1 VPVGNNYL
9 WSFIGALVGSIITAI
24 LAPLAINLTIDKII
38 KKYIS
43 GPSLKD
49 SLLSY
54 TYSYH
59 NIPWLRLVE
68 VLRRAETG
76 KALLKPSDR
85 LKTDDI
91 LSHVYLSPA
100 QLSCPP
106 IRDYYSI
113 DTRVKIGTS
122 SGKPLNLA
130 SPFIIAAPSTGLQVS
145 DTVRQ
150 ALIDA
155 ANISGTALLTGEQ
168 VFGADELAEIG
179 RLILTLDEPDSP
191 MPTDTNLRQAHMV
204 EIKLGQGSV
213 SPLNWEQAGFSPL
226 SQQTY
231 LPHFY
236 NLPSGRKELSRLVSE
251 LKKLS
256 GGVPMAVRLAGSSA
270 IEKDLEILAQAE
282 VDAIIIEGYESSSML
297 APAVTAANFGLPL
310 AYALARAHRFLYQQK
325 LDNQIDLIASGGIW
339 DAGDSLKLLAL
350 GARAVMLDNVVL
362 FALLHRQVT
371 KAVPWQPVE
380 SLILADGKKAVN
392 LKEKEATQAL
402 TNFMEALRQEVAIAV
417 ASSGKKRV
425 SELSW
430 EDLMTSDNGLLQTTT
445 ISSIWQGV

>member
-1 VPVGNNYL
+1 MGNSYL

-38 KKYIS
+38 KKLIS
-43 GPSLKD
+43 TPSLKD

-76 KALLKPSDR
+76 QPLLKPSDR
-85 LKTDDI
+85 LKMDDV
-91 LSHVYLSPA
+91 LSRVYLSPA

-106 IRDYYSI
+106 VRDHYSI
-113 DTRVKIGTS
+113 DTRVKIGTA
-122 SGKPLNLA
+122 SGKPLKLA

-145 DTVRQ
+145 GTVRQ

-168 VFGADELAEIG
+168 AFNDNELAKID
-179 RLILTLDEPDSP
+179 RLILTLDQPDSP
-191 MPTDTNLRQAHMV
+191 MLTDANLRQARMV

-213 SPLNWEQAGFSPL
+213 SPINWEQAGFSPL
-226 SQQTY
+226 SQQAY
-231 LPHFY
+231 LPRFY
-236 NLPSGRKELSRLVSE
+236 NLPLGRKDLSRLVGE

-256 GGVPMAVRLAGSSA
+256 RGAPVAVRLTGNAH
-270 IEKDLEILAQAE
+270 IEKDLELLAQAE
-282 VDAIIIEGYESSSML
+282 VDVIIIEGYESSSLL

-310 AYALARAHRFLYQQK
+310 AYATARAHRFLYQEK

-339 DAGDSLKLLAL
+339 DAGDSVKLLAL
-350 GARAVMLDNVVL
+350 GARAVMLDNVIL

-380 SLILADGKKAVN
+380 SLILADGKKAAN
-392 LKEKEATQAL
+392 LNEKEASQAMA
-402 TNFMEALRQEVAIAV
+402 NFMEALRQEVAIAV
-417 ASSGKKRV
+417 ASLGKQQV
-425 SELSW
+425 SELNW
-430 EDLMTSDNGLLQTTT
+430 EDLMTSDNGLLQTTA
-445 ISSIWQGV
+445 IASAWQGV

>member
-1 VPVGNNYL
+1 MGNSYL

-38 KKYIS
+38 KKFIS

-54 TYSYH
+54 AYSYH

-76 KALLKPSDR
+76 QPLLKPSDR
-85 LKTDDI
+85 LNTDDV
-91 LSHVYLSPA
+91 LSRVYLSPA
-100 QLSCPP
+100 QLSCLPV
-106 IRDYYSI
+106 RDYYSI
-113 DTRVKIGTS
+113 DTRVKIGTA
-122 SGKPLNLA
+122 SGKPLNIA
-130 SPFIIAAPSTGLQVS
+130 SPFIIAAPSTGLEVS
-145 DTVRQ
+145 TTVRQ

-168 VFGADELAEIG
+168 LFSDNELARIE
-179 RLILTLDEPDSP
+179 RLILTLDQSDSP
-191 MPTDTNLRQAHMV
+191 MLTDANLRQARMV

-213 SPLNWEQAGFSPL
+213 SPLNWEQTGFSPL
-226 SQQTY
+226 SQQAY
-231 LPHFY
+231 SPHFY
-236 NLPSGRKELSRLVSE
+236 NLPSGRKELVRLVSDF
-251 LKKLS
+251 KKLS
-256 GGVPMAVRLAGSSA
+256 KGVPVAVRLAASTH
-270 IEKDLEILAQAE
+270 IEKDLELLAQAE
-282 VDAIIIEGYESSSML
+282 VDVVIIEGYESSSL
-297 APAVTAANFGLPL
+297 LTPAVIAGNFGLPL
-310 AYALARAHRFLYQQK
+310 AYAMARAHRFLYQEK

-339 DAGDSLKLLAL
+339 DVDDSVKLLAL
-350 GARAVMLDNVVL
+350 GARAVMLDNVIL

-380 SLILADGKKAVN
+380 SLILADGKKAAKLN
-392 LKEKEATQAL
+392 EKDSSQAL
-402 TNFMEALRQEVAIAV
+402 ANFMEALRQEVAIAV
-417 ASSGKKRV
+417 ASLGKQQV

-445 ISSIWQGV
+445 IASIWQGV

>member
-1 VPVGNNYL
+1 MGNSYL

-38 KKYIS
+38 KKLIS

-54 TYSYH
+54 TYSYY

-76 KALLKPSDR
+76 KPLLKPSDH
-85 LKTDDI
+85 LKTDDV
-91 LSHVYLSPA
+91 LSRVYLSPA

-113 DTRVKIGTS
+113 DTRIKIGTA
-122 SGKPLNLA
+122 SGRPFNLA

-145 DTVRQ
+145 STVRQ
-150 ALIDA
+150 ALVDA
-155 ANISGTALLTGEQ
+155 TNISGTALLTGEQ
-168 VFGADELAEIG
+168 VFSNNELAEID
-179 RLILTLDEPDSP
+179 RLILTLDQPGSP
-191 MPTDTNLRQAHMV
+191 MFTDANLRQAQMV

-226 SQQTY
+226 SQQSY
-231 LPHFY
+231 SPHFY
-236 NLPSGRKELSRLVSE
+236 NLPSGKKELSRLVAK

-256 GGVPMAVRLAGSSA
+256 GGVPMAVRLTGSSQ
-270 IEKDLEILAQAE
+270 IEKDLELLAQAE
-282 VDAIIIEGYESSSML
+282 VDVVIIEGYESSSLL

-310 AYALARAHRFLYQQK
+310 AYATARAHRFLYQQK

-339 DAGDSLKLLAL
+339 DAGDSVKLLAL
-350 GARAVMLDNVVL
+350 GARAVMLDNVIL

-392 LKEKEATQAL
+392 LKEKEASQAL
-402 TNFMEALRQEVAIAV
+402 ANFMEALRQEVAIAV
-417 ASSGKKRV
+417 ASLGKQQV

-430 EDLMTSDNGLLQTTT
+430 EDLMTSDSGLLQTTA
-445 ISSIWQGV
+445 IASIWQGV

>member
-1 VPVGNNYL
+1 MGNSYL
-9 WSFIGALVGSIITAI
+9 WSFIGALLGSIITAI

-38 KKYIS
+38 KKLIG

-54 TYSYH
+54 TYSYY

-76 KALLKPSDR
+76 QPLLKPSDR
-85 LKTDDI
+85 LKNDDV
-91 LSHVYLSPA
+91 LSRVYLSPA

-106 IRDYYSI
+106 VRDHYSI
-113 DTRVKIGTS
+113 DTRVKFGTV
-122 SGKPLNLA
+122 SGKPLKLA

-145 DTVRQ
+145 GTVRQ

-168 VFGADELAEIG
+168 VFNENELAKIN
-179 RLILTLDEPDSP
+179 RLILTLDSTESP
-191 MPTDTNLRQAHMV
+191 MLTDANLRRAHMV

-213 SPLNWEQAGFSPL
+213 SPLNWEQTGFNPL
-226 SQQTY
+226 SQQAY
-231 LPHFY
+231 LPRFF
-236 NLPSGRKELSRLVSE
+236 NLPSGRKELVRLVSE

-256 GGVPMAVRLAGSSA
+256 RGVPIAVRLAGNA
-270 IEKDLEILAQAE
+270 RIEEDLEILAQAE
-282 VDAIIIEGYESSSML
+282 VDAIIIEGYESSSLL

-310 AYALARAHRFLYQQK
+310 AYATARAHRFLCQEK
-325 LDNQIDLIASGGIW
+325 LDNRIDLIASGGIW
-339 DAGDSLKLLAL
+339 DAGDSIKLLAL
-350 GARAVMLDNVVL
+350 GARAVMLDNVIL

-380 SLILADGKKAVN
+380 SLILADGKKATKVN
-392 LKEKEATQAL
+392 DKEASKAL
-402 TNFMEALRQEVAIAV
+402 ANFMEALRQEVALAV
-417 ASSGKKRV
+417 ATLGKHQV

-430 EDLMTSDNGLLQTTT
+430 EDLTTSDNGLLQTTA
-445 ISSIWQGV
+445 IASIWQGV

>member
-1 VPVGNNYL
+1 MGNSYL
-9 WSFIGALVGSIITAI
+9 WSFVGALLGSIITAI

-76 KALLKPSDR
+76 KPLLKPSDR

-106 IRDYYSI
+106 VRDYYSI
-113 DTRVKIGTS
+113 DTRVKIGTA

-145 DTVRQ
+145 DTVRH

-155 ANISGTALLTGEQ
+155 ANSSGTALLTGEQ
-168 VFGADELAEIG
+168 VFSTNELG
-179 RLILTLDEPDSP
+179 RTDRLILTLDQPDSP
-191 MPTDTNLRQAHMV
+191 MLTDANLKQAHMV
-204 EIKLGQGSV
+204 ELKLGQGSV
-213 SPLNWEQAGFSPL
+213 SPLNWEQAGFNPL

-231 LPHFY
+231 LPRFF
-236 NLPSGRKELSRLVSE
+236 NLPSGRKELSHLVRE

-256 GGVPMAVRLAGSSA
+256 EGCPVAVRLAGSTR

-282 VDAIIIEGYESSSML
+282 VDTVIIEGYESSSIL

-325 LDNQIDLIASGGIW
+325 LNNQIDLIASGGIW

-350 GARAVMLDNVVL
+350 GAQAVLLDNVVL
-362 FALLHRQVT
+362 FALLHRQIT
-371 KAVPWQPVE
+371 RAVPWQPVE
-380 SLILADGKKAVN
+380 SLILADGKKAAKLN
-392 LKEKEATQAL
+392 EKEASQAL
-402 TNFMEALRQEVAIAV
+402 DNFMEALRQEVAIAV
-417 ASSGKKRV
+417 ATLGKQRV

-430 EDLMTSDNGLLQTTT
+430 EDLMTSDNGLLQTTA
-445 ISSIWQGV
+445 IASVWQGV

>member
-1 VPVGNNYL
+1 VGNSYL

-38 KKYIS
+38 KKLIS

-54 TYSYH
+54 AYSYH

-76 KALLKPSDR
+76 QPLLKPSDH
-85 LKTDDI
+85 LKTDDV
-91 LSHVYLSPA
+91 LSRVYLSPA

-106 IRDYYSI
+106 VRDYYSI
-113 DTRVKIGTS
+113 DTRVKIGTA

-145 DTVRQ
+145 TTVRQ

-155 ANISGTALLTGEQ
+155 TNISGTALLTGEQ
-168 VFGADELAEIG
+168 VFSDHELAKIG
-179 RLILTLDEPDSP
+179 RLILTLDSPDSP
-191 MPTDTNLRQAHMV
+191 MLTDGNLRQAQML

-213 SPLNWEQAGFSPL
+213 SPLNWEQAGFNPK
-226 SQQTY
+226 SQQAY
-231 LPHFY
+231 LPRFF
-236 NLPSGRKELSRLVSE
+236 NLPSGRKELVRLVSE

-256 GGVPMAVRLAGSSA
+256 QGVPVAVRLAGSTR
-270 IEKDLEILAQAE
+270 IEKDLEILAQAK
-282 VDAIIIEGYESSSML
+282 VDVVIIEGYESSSL
-297 APAVTAANFGLPL
+297 LTPAVTAANFGLPL
-310 AYALARAHRFLYQQK
+310 AYALARAHHFLDQQK
-325 LDNQIDLIASGGIW
+325 LNNQIDLIASGGIW

-350 GARAVMLDNVVL
+350 GARAVMLDNVIL

-371 KAVPWQPVE
+371 TAVPWQPVE
-380 SLILADGKKAVN
+380 SLILVDGKKAAKV
-392 LKEKEATQAL
+392 KEKEASQAL
-402 TNFMEALRQEVAIAV
+402 ANFMEALRQEVAIAI
-417 ASSGKKRV
+417 ASLGKQRV

-430 EDLMTSDNGLLQTTT
+430 EALMTSDNGLLQTTA
-445 ISSIWQGV
+445 IASIWQGV